1 MLFMP
6 KLKPIKPEKL
16 ISILQKMGF
25 QEKRQK
31 GSHKSFYHTDGRV
44 LTVPFHKGKEISIGV
59 LSKIIKHELKMTR
72 EEFEKCL

>member
-1 MLFMP
+1 MP

-44 LTVPFHKGKEISIGV
+44 LTVPFHRGREISIGV
-59 LSKIIKHELKMTR
+59 LNKIIKHELKITR
-72 EEFEKCL
+72 EEFGKYL